1 MSGERR
7 VDVQSLHAALD
18 QARERQ
24 GLSWRQLAKELGVSA
39 STISRMANDLKPD
52 VEAFAAMTSWLHMP
66 AENFYVSASSQS
78 EDEQPDLVAQLVPL
92 LRARKDLTSK
102 DIAYLEEVIAA
113 AARRF
118 QAGRDAR
125 REG

>member
-1 MSGERR
+1 MSP
-7 VDVQSLHAALD
+7 
-18 QARERQ
+18 
-24 GLSWRQLAKELGVSA
+24 

-52 VEAFAAMTSWLHMP
+52 VEAFAAMTSWLRMP
-66 AENFYVSASSQS
+66 AENFYTASSS
-78 EDEQPDLVAQLVPL
+78 ELVDEQPDLVAQLVPL

-118 QAGRDAR
+118 QAGSDAR
-125 REG
+125 RED